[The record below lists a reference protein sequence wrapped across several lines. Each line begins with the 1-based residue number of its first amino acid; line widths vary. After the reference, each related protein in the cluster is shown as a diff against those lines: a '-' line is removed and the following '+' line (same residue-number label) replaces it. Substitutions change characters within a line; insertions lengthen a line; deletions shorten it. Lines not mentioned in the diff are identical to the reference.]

1 MIKIFNFKKNN
12 NLRKLEGFLDKR
24 RSGKN
29 GDTSIVKKI
38 LAEVKK
44 DKLIA
49 VLKYEKKF
57 SNNNKIYPSK
67 LEIRK
72 SIKSLDV
79 NLKKAI
85 DVAFDRI
92 LRFHKLQK
100 NKNIK
105 YIDKYKNKI
114 EQIGRAHV

>member
-1 MIKIFNFKKNN
+1 MIKIYNFKNNN

-29 GDTSIVKKI
+29 VDTSIVKKI

-44 DKLIA
+44 NKQIA
-49 VLKYEKKF
+49 VLKYEKQF

-105 YIDKYKNKI
+105 YFTITYDC
-114 EQIGRAHV
+114 Q